1 MTLVAGIDEAGRG
14 PIVGPLIIAGI
25 LINEEDSAKLKTI
38 GTKDSKLLTHKKR
51 IALAKQI
58 LKIIKNQ
65 KIILV
70 QPNEIDN
77 AVQGH
82 DGLNLN
88 WLEAR
93 KTAEIINHLR
103 PDKAII
109 DCPSPNIKAYSNYLK
124 KFINNQ
130 NIEIIVEHKAEKYEP
145 VAAASIIAKVARED
159 EVEKIEKKIGQKIGT
174 GYMSNPQC
182 QEFVKKNF
190 DKHPELFRKSWMP
203 YKKQV
208 EEKEQKKLDEY

>member
-159 EVEKIEKKIGQKIGT
+159 EVEKIEKKIST
-174 GYMSNPQC
+174 STLNYSENPGC
-182 QEFVKKNF
+182 PIKSKSRKKS
-190 DKHPELFRKSWMP
+190 RKN
-203 YKKQV
+203 
-208 EEKEQKKLDEY
+208 